1 MSFVWSDDAAKHL
14 LKITS
19 DYKILKPMENVQI
32 LFINLFIYLYIY
44 TGTAYYKEANIKRV
58 L

>member
-1 MSFVWSDDAAKHL
+1 MSFVCSDDAAKHL

-32 LFINLFIYLYIY
+32 LFIN
-44 TGTAYYKEANIKRV
+44 
-58 L
+58 